1 MSGLNIVIGA
11 GSFTAF
17 NLVKELSKNQEILCV
32 LSHKNVNANNYYLE
46 HKIKTVPNV
55 KALLQE
61 KFTKETKIYY
71 LGGAGSQD
79 HTFADIEKF
88 TRAYITGVTQSLEV
102 ARRFGCS
109 YLICGSYWELI
120 ENSNKVGI
128 NLYAAFLHAQNK
140 ILEFF
145 ASEYGVSI
153 TKVFLADVYGL
164 NDWRP
169 KLLQGVI
176 HSIESGETLQMGNEN
191 QIIAPIYI
199 SDVVEDL
206 INIMNLSTSS
216 TQLIS
221 QLVLKPEKTY
231 TLFEFISRIEFI
243 ISKKVKIEWNTNK
256 KIRKDV
262 ENFPNNNYVYL
273 RNNAYINLDE
283 GLRRA
288 LNLN

>member
-11 GSFTAF
+11 GSYTAF
-17 NLVKELSKNQEILCV
+17 NLVKELSKNEEVLCV
-32 LSHKNVNANNYYLE
+32 LSHRNVNVNNYYLE
-46 HKIKTVPNV
+46 HKIKTVPNI
-55 KALLQE
+55 KALSQE
-61 KFTKETKIYY
+61 KLTKESKIYY

-79 HTFADIEKF
+79 HTFADIEKLS
-88 TRAYITGVTQSLEV
+88 RAHITGVTQSLEV

-109 YLICGSYWELI
+109 YLSCSSYWELI

-128 NLYAAFLHAQNK
+128 NLYATFLLAQNK
-140 ILEFF
+140 ILEFY
-145 ASEYGVSI
+145 AYEYGVSS

-176 HSIESGETLQMGNEN
+176 YSIESGETLSMGNAS
-191 QIIAPIYI
+191 QVIAPIYI

-216 TQLIS
+216 AHLLS

-231 TLFEFISRIEFI
+231 TLFEFINRIESI
-243 ISKKVKIEWNTNK
+243 TLKKVKIEWNANK

-273 RNNAYINLDE
+273 RKTPYINLDE